1 MSVIES
7 QLDTLGRAFV
17 RNRDDMLG
25 ALAQVR
31 AVEGRVRAA
40 EAETNPRFHKRGQLM
55 PRERVNLLLDRGT
68 PFLEI
73 STLAGYQQHDD
84 NDGSLAGGNSICG
97 IGYVCGVRA
106 LVTATNSAI

>member
-7 QLDTLGRAFV
+7 QLDTLGQAFV

-40 EAETNPRFHKRGQLM
+40 EAEKNPDFTS
-55 PRERVNLLLDRGT
+55 VA
-68 PFLEI
+68 
-73 STLAGYQQHDD
+73 S
-84 NDGSLAGGNSICG
+84 
-97 IGYVCGVRA
+97 
-106 LVTATNSAI
+106 